1 MHTHS
6 PLLYK
11 LCLLATINAVAS
23 LKAWAQQEPA
33 FVHYWLMEPQFNPAA
48 AGRSP
53 QLSINATL
61 QTHASGYEDAGN
73 TMYAGADMAF
83 QIGRTRHGA
92 GVVFQNDEFGLFAHK
107 RFTAQYAYH
116 FKLLGGLMSIGAEV
130 DMLNET
136 INGSKADLND
146 ANDPAIPTTD
156 VSGSKFD
163 ASVGLFFTHKKWYAG
178 LAMQHVTAPLVKM
191 GETNEYKIK
200 SLYNFTAA
208 YNIKL
213 KNPLFTIVPS
223 TLLRFDGSAFR
234 ADITARLQYAHEK
247 KHLYAGVGYSPQHS
261 VTGFVGGMFHGVD
274 LGYSYE
280 AYTSGMGL
288 GAGQHEI
295 TIGYRLDLN
304 LQKKGK
310 NVHKSVRWL

>member
-1 MHTHS
+1 MHLPS

-11 LCLLATINAVAS
+11 LCLLATINTVAG

-33 FVHYWLMEPQFNPAA
+33 FVHYWLMEPQFNPASV
-48 AGRSP
+48 GRSP

-83 QIGRTRHGA
+83 QIGRTRHGV
-92 GVVFQNDEFGLFAHK
+92 GVLFQNDEFGLFSHK

-116 FKLLGGLMSIGAEV
+116 FKLFGGMMSIGAEV

-146 ANDPAIPTTD
+146 ANDPAIPSTD

-163 ASVGLFFTHKKWYAG
+163 ASVGLFFTHKRWYAG
-178 LAMQHVTAPLVKM
+178 LGMQHVTAPLVRL

-200 SLYNFTAA
+200 SLYNLTTA

-223 TLLRFDGSAFR
+223 TMLRFDGSAFR
-234 ADITARLQYAHEK
+234 ADITGRLQYSHEK
-247 KHLYAGVGYSPQHS
+247 KHLYAGLSYSPQHS

-280 AYTSGMGL
+280 ANTSGMGL

-295 TIGYRLDLN
+295 TLGYRLDLN